1 MAPYTGVVALHDH
14 ATAGHQAYAPLIA
27 KVWISALKYFEEIIS
42 EFKTIAKDEGV
53 MLFFF
58 FLPLVYPLLYSWIYN
73 NEVARDV
80 PIVVVDDSHS
90 VSSREFIRRMDATPE
105 VSVALHCGN
114 MTEAKRAVG
123 HGDAYGILYFPKDFD
138 KLLGRMEQAHLGVY
152 CDMSYMLTYKA
163 ILVAATNISLR
174 LGAELHNS
182 APAVEFRDV
191 PIFNTTGGYGN
202 FIIPGVLILII
213 QQAMLLGVGMLAG
226 TRREK
231 YPNLNFNLSTLFG
244 RATTYFLLFAV
255 MLAWITLIV
264 PRIFGFVS
272 LVHAY
277 DLAMLMLPYL
287 LACVFFAIAAGNMVR
302 YRENVMLIVVF
313 TSVPI
318 LFLSGVS
325 WPQSSIPAFLQGVSW
340 IFPSTFAIRGFVRM
354 SSMGAL
360 LGDCLPEYIALW
372 IQAIVYIMINITLT
386 LNKKRCTD

>member
-1 MAPYTGVVALHDH
+1 M
-14 ATAGHQAYAPLIA
+14 
-27 KVWISALKYFEEIIS
+27 KYFEEIIS

-53 MLFFF
+53 MLFFI

-138 KLLGRMEQAHLGVY
+138 KKLGLMEQAHLGVY
-152 CDMSYMLTYKA
+152 CDMSYMLAYKA

-231 YPNLNFNLSTLFG
+231 NSNPNLNLSTLFG